1 MDQDPRPRAGVRLD
15 PAKLDYELA
24 RRGITA
30 KELGARI
37 GLSEVGLSRARNGHC
52 VREGTLRRD
61 TIHPAAL
68 RYRGCRRR
76 MRFVPPRGLFRCPG
90 SMRRGS

>member
-52 VREGTLRRD
+52 VREGTLRR
-61 TIHPAAL
+61 IAAGL
-68 RYRGCRRR
+68 TS
-76 MRFVPPRGLFRCPG
+76 FPPLPG
-90 SMRRGS
+90 ADDLLVGPPS